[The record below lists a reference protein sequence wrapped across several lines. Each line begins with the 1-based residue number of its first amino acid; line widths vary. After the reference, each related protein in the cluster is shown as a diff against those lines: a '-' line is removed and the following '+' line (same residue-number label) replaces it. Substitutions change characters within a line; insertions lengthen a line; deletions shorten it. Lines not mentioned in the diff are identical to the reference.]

1 MDELI
6 KTLNEAYNLMRM
18 IPVSDT
24 AVDTM
29 YFTRLKMQQAYQ
41 LAEKLK
47 GEMQNERKEENENA
61 DGGSA
66 GSGHI

>member
-29 YFTRLKMQQAYQ
+29 YFARCKMQQAYKI
-41 LAEKLK
+41 AEAIA
-47 GEMQNERKEENENA
+47 NERKDEE
-61 DGGSA
+61 
-66 GSGHI
+66 

>member
-29 YFTRLKMQQAYQ
+29 YFARCKMQQAYRI
-41 LAEKLK
+41 AESIA
-47 GEMQNERKEENENA
+47 NERKDDENA
-61 DGGSA
+61 E
-66 GSGHI
+66 